1 MTLRTALV
9 SALMLS
15 ASCGASATLIDFEDL
30 TLGDTYSPVSL
41 FSTGGVDASIR
52 NFQWSSGAWTS
63 GGVGQVSNWGWAG
76 GTGNEMILNNT
87 NLGLDFV
94 GSVGSAGYLV
104 FQFGEYGGN
113 MNLDINGHFVNFNN
127 WEDLDGATIGGVTVN
142 VLAGGLGNDKGTVE
156 FNGLIDKFL
165 TGGQEYAVDN
175 FRYQLVP
182 APGALAL
189 LGVAGIA
196 GRRRRRSS

>member
-15 ASCGASATLIDFEDL
+15 ASCGASASLIDFEDL
-30 TLGDTYSPVSL
+30 TSGSSYSPLAL
-41 FSTGGVDASIR
+41 FTTAGVDAR
-52 NFQWSSGAWTS
+52 VVDFQWSSGTWTN
-63 GGVGQVSNWGWAG
+63 GGHGLVSTGGWAG
-76 GTGNEMILNNT
+76 GSGNEMILNNA
-87 NLGLDFV
+87 NLGLDFS
-94 GSVGSAGYLV
+94 GSVGSLGYLA

-127 WEDLDGATIGGVTVN
+127 WQDLNGATVGGVTIN
-142 VLAGGLGNDKGTVE
+142 VLAGGFGNDMGTVE
-156 FNGLIDKFL
+156 FNGLIHKMA

-189 LGVAGIA
+189 LGLAGVA
-196 GRRRRRSS
+196 GRRRRRTC